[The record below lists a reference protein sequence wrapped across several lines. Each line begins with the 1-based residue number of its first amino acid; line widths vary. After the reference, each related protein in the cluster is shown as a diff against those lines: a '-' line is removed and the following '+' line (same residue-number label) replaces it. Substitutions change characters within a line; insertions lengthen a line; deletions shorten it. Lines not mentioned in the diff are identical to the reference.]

1 MSRLFA
7 SGIETIAAA
16 FWLVPIFLILNI
28 TIIHNIK
35 RTFCYT
41 LFALYLATVYAVT
54 GMPSIQY
61 MRFDINL
68 NLIPFV
74 AMASEVETTILNVI
88 LFIPL
93 GLLAPLLWENFRSFK
108 TTVLLGLSFT
118 LFIELSQL
126 LTYRATDINDII
138 TNLTGT
144 IIGYGLSKCFIKS
157 LSAHHST
164 RDFYEIVGLVL
175 VVMFFLHQI
184 SSEWL
189 WLMIYA

>member
-1 MSRLFA
+1 MI
-7 SGIETIAAA
+7 GIETIAAA
-16 FWLVPIFLILNI
+16 VWLIPIFLIFNI
-28 TIIHNIK
+28 TIFHNIK
-35 RTFCYT
+35 ITSVYL
-41 LFALYLATVYAVT
+41 LFALYISAVYAVT

-93 GLLAPLLWENFRSFK
+93 GLLAPLIWENFRSFK
-108 TTVLLGLSFT
+108 TIVLFGLGFT
-118 LFIELSQL
+118 LFIEFSQL

-144 IIGYGLSKCFIKS
+144 IIGYGLSKCLFKYIS
-157 LSAHHST
+157 THHSIS
-164 RDFYEIVGLVL
+164 DFYKIIGLVL
-175 VVMFFLHQI
+175 VVMFFLQQI
-184 SSEWL
+184 TSEWL
-189 WLMIYA
+189 WLMLYT